1 MAPNEDDYGLDA
13 YLSIQAQLQQWG
25 DSSPATSSRRGGGSG
40 GAGAH
45 DVLLATPASSRRSPA
60 RGSGDGDAMDEEG
73 EDVFSPSYMR
83 SPNYT
88 TTDRWKGG
96 VDTPVPTRDD
106 GASAEA
112 DEEIVDGQEREEG
125 GAVVEYEDDEP
136 PVDDG
141 VDSYRPYRDAL
152 LTYLQSR
159 DRYASNTN
167 YISNSMMQ
175 IDDNINNDQQ
185 DGPTEEETAALDEA
199 DVKFLESLAYICH
212 SRCNNGHGNVGVNEA
227 SNNEGNFWALLTAL
241 REGGLDSLFYCVNG
255 EAPPELNLM
264 SNPEEMVESS
274 PAEVLVACLGSLE
287 DTVDSLPLQRL
298 NAALGWIQACHARKW
313 EDRVSK
319 NYEGGEDPIL
329 PPPRRRTM
337 WPATAEAAKRNGGKE
352 KIMHP
357 DAPLLTRSGEGAQR
371 SLSPASV
378 TLAPDDEMDDARLLR
393 ACFMLIQAGRI
404 EEALK
409 LTDDCGQP
417 WRAVGW
423 TGGTPLSSDGTG
435 NPTRALWKSN
445 GRKIAEKMTQITH
458 RDMMDS
464 ASRTLFPSIA
474 YEAAIMSLLSNR
486 VDCALANPV
495 FQSWEDG
502 VHAIL
507 SAERGI
513 IEDDV
518 LKSHNLARIE
528 AVGGTRGHFPYPGTE
543 FEGDDENGPLGSG
556 GDLGDA
562 LQKLETAT
570 TNRVR
575 VEGED
580 PFRGGMIS
588 FLVGSNAL
596 KEYIE
601 ECAFASL
608 GAGNEDEAFFLRFI
622 THLILYVDTALPG
635 FSFQLALPAGVVAE
649 EDSSASLRELLLL
662 KYTDYLA
669 SRRELWSHVAVYTS
683 LLSPENIIDVY
694 SSFLVH
700 VHSDQERQM
709 TLQQARQLF
718 PKGLDYYVL
727 RSVVREMIM
736 SDDDENWQREAGED
750 LPPAGVSPKDARM
763 MRSVFWLCYY
773 PEHRPD
779 ALVCANMLL
788 RKFLHASC
796 ESDSVDGNNLHTP
809 KVFIRILPKNLV
821 TSAIE
826 QCHVNDDNIAGS
838 ISIPLVQN
846 LQAEFESIKKF
857 LEAHNRHA
865 QFLDVISKTAPCH
878 KSGNKPAHS
887 LQDNFESEIADK
899 MERNAFRQRKV
910 GLCKIIIESAQRVSD
925 ALMEVLTFGGGW
937 LVDSNADDLDDR
949 TMTVEAE
956 ARAEEMKDIRST
968 FAPLAVAMLYDT
980 LDTTGMW
987 MEQVV
992 YDTQQQFGSASKDIL
1007 VSLFETFDESVN
1019 TELLTT
1025 SQAAPGYWHKKAL
1038 SLASIVAYDGHRL
1051 HETFN
1056 DYDMDKFLGS
1066 IAESHLKLNRC
1077 SNSRTFFEC

>member
-1 MAPNEDDYGLDA
+1 
-13 YLSIQAQLQQWG
+13 
-25 DSSPATSSRRGGGSG
+25 
-40 GAGAH
+40 
-45 DVLLATPASSRRSPA
+45 
-60 RGSGDGDAMDEEG
+60 
-73 EDVFSPSYMR
+73 
-83 SPNYT
+83 
-88 TTDRWKGG
+88 
-96 VDTPVPTRDD
+96 
-106 GASAEA
+106 
-112 DEEIVDGQEREEG
+112 
-125 GAVVEYEDDEP
+125 
-136 PVDDG
+136 
-141 VDSYRPYRDAL
+141 
-152 LTYLQSR
+152 
-159 DRYASNTN
+159 
-167 YISNSMMQ
+167 
-175 IDDNINNDQQ
+175 
-185 DGPTEEETAALDEA
+185 
-199 DVKFLESLAYICH
+199 
-212 SRCNNGHGNVGVNEA
+212 
-227 SNNEGNFWALLTAL
+227 
-241 REGGLDSLFYCVNG
+241 
-255 EAPPELNLM
+255 M

-274 PAEVLVACLGSLE
+274 PAEVLAACLGSVE

-337 WPATAEAAKRNGGKE
+337 WPATAEAAKRSGGKE

-423 TGGTPLSSDGTG
+423 IGGTPLSSDGTG

-528 AVGGTRGHFPYPGTE
+528 A

-635 FSFQLALPAGVVAE
+635 FSFQLALPAEV
-649 EDSSASLRELLLL
+649 LLLL

-826 QCHVNDDNIAGS
+826 QCHENDDNIA
-838 ISIPLVQN
+838 
-846 LQAEFESIKKF
+846 AEFESIKKF
-857 LEAHNRHA
+857 LEAHNRHV

-968 FAPLAVAMLYDT
+968 FAPLAVAMLYDA

-987 MEQVV
+987 MEQ
-992 YDTQQQFGSASKDIL
+992 
-1007 VSLFETFDESVN
+1007 
-1019 TELLTT
+1019 
-1025 SQAAPGYWHKKAL
+1025 AL